1 MPRIP
6 LPVSVSCH
14 CADTMAS
21 ESSVVW
27 AFACNNVVAI
37 RQSIPYLK
45 WLSVGD
51 ILISSFM
58 ILDLKGC
65 SHVRVVLCKI
75 TDFMLNQCQFNS
87 FFCLCK
93 DKTSLFLSLYLV
105 VFVVSAKKRTS

>member
-37 RQSIPYLK
+37 RQSIPYFK

-58 ILDLKGC
+58 ILDLTGC

-75 TDFMLNQCQFNS
+75 TDFMLNQRQFNS
-87 FFCLCK
+87 FFLP
-93 DKTSLFLSLYLV
+93 L
-105 VFVVSAKKRTS
+105 